1 MQGAGAV
8 GTGAVTDSAVV
19 GKTGKKGGPWDQPGT
34 LRDIYKLGLHTPWT
48 ASDIYSLSSVV
59 LNSFSFYMVFY

>member
-48 ASDIYSLSSVV
+48 ASDITRYQA
-59 LNSFSFYMVFY
+59 